1 MWIIKK
7 TSFCFHFQDNLNAC
21 QKKLKKRQK
30 VEKIS
35 PIQHSAVYH
44 TIYLVHNYLT
54 IFHVVFKKL
63 FLLFQVVF
71 QF

>member
-1 MWIIKK
+1 MWIILKL
-7 TSFCFHFQDNLNAC
+7 FLLQFQDILNAC
-21 QKKLKKRQK
+21 KKRIEKKRQK
-30 VEKIS
+30 VEQIS